1 MLSALSAPA
10 CRQGTRGFIHATLFK
25 YAVAFGDV
33 VAVGGDF
40 VAVGGDSVAVG
51 GDNGCCSDKS
61 EPTPRSPR
69 AATRLQDAAT

>member
-40 VAVGGDSVAVG
+40 VAVGGD
-51 GDNGCCSDKS
+51 NGCCSDKS